1 MHYNWIKQTNKRYL
15 EELANRWHE
24 FPVVSNAVN
33 IMQRTEWVI
42 NKPVFDVLEACINNS
57 YPLGKLP
64 VNPEDIPLP
73 PKPFDI
79 ATNKE
84 AKTKWKR
91 EASNVYKER
100 AKAKSKFI
108 QVRQIQEE
116 AKLFLEIGFWYS
128 YQLDFRGRI
137 YPKSPCY
144 HHRVLTMQEHYLNLD
159 LVNQWQL
166 MKHLIIL
173 L

>member
-1 MHYNWIKQTNKRYL
+1 MSL
-15 EELANRWHE
+15 ETCMLNG
-24 FPVVSNAVN
+24 
-33 IMQRTEWVI
+33 
-42 NKPVFDVLEACINNS
+42 

-108 QVRQIQEE
+108 QVRQIKK
-116 AKLFLEIGFWYS
+116 KLVVS
-128 YQLDFRGRI
+128 
-137 YPKSPCY
+137 
-144 HHRVLTMQEHYLNLD
+144 
-159 LVNQWQL
+159 
-166 MKHLIIL
+166 
-173 L
+173 